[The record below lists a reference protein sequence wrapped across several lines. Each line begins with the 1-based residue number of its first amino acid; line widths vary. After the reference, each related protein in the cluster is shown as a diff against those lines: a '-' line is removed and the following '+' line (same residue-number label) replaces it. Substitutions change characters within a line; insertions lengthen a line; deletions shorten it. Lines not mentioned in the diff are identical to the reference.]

1 MSYIIFRL
9 TMYALAERSN
19 HKTGGHCFCRK
30 CNLFT
35 LNRSQVSHIDGGD
48 DAWISG
54 ARDICSYHGPV

>member
-1 MSYIIFRL
+1 MHWLSDQTTKLSVIVFYD
-9 TMYALAERSN
+9 
-19 HKTGGHCFCRK
+19 KK

-54 ARDICSYHGPV
+54 ARDICSYHGPGSVMTTGDR